1 MKNPLFVFLTFA
13 LVASFA
19 FAGSTDKSSNVE
31 SRVRDLLAKMT
42 LEEKVGQM
50 NQVTIDVVSKGEG
63 GRAEPHALDPQ
74 KLENAV
80 LKYHV
85 GSILNVANSAYTLEH
100 WHEIITQIQEVATK
114 KSRLGIPVLYGID
127 AVHGANYTLGATL
140 FPQHIAMAATWN
152 PELVKK
158 EAEITAYEVR
168 ASGIPWNFSPVLD
181 IGRNP
186 LWPRLFET
194 FGEDVYL
201 VSELGRAYVIGS
213 QGTNLNAP
221 DKVAVSLKHYVG
233 YSFPMSGKDR
243 TQAWIPERMLREYF
257 LPMFQTAIAAGAA
270 TVMVNSA
277 EVNGIPVHSDHF
289 LLNDILRDEMQFK
302 GFVVSDWEDV
312 KRLHT
317 RDRIADS
324 PKEAVRMAVMAGIDM
339 SMVPLDFS
347 FYELLLEL
355 VKEGAVPQSRIDEA
369 VGRILKLKF
378 ELGLFENPYPNRS
391 LKAKFASAEFTE
403 ANLAAAREAITLLKN
418 DGVLPLSQ
426 NAKVVVTGP
435 TAASLSVLNSG
446 WTITWQGDNEALYPK
461 NKLNIV
467 QALQAKLGAEQVVH
481 VPALATGHALEMPAL
496 ANAISHADVAIVCLG
511 EKAYCETPGNI
522 DDLALEETQ
531 LALAKEIIK
540 TGKPVVLVFL
550 GGRPRL
556 ITEVV
561 EGANALVMGY
571 LPGME
576 GGRALAEVLV
586 GEVNPSGKLPF
597 TYPRY
602 ANALMNYDHKPLEV
616 AEGNKYAPLFPFGFG
631 LSYTTFAYR
640 DLKLSH
646 QSLPQNAQLQVSVM
660 VKNTGNRAGKEVVQ
674 LYVTDLYGSVSR
686 PVKQLKRFA
695 KISLAPAEEQE
706 VKFVLAAEDLSFIGR
721 ENKRIVEP
729 GQFKITIGEL
739 TQTFTLK

>member
-1 MKNPLFVFLTFA
+1 MKRSLLLLLLLANFSVVIA
-13 LVASFA
+13 QERASQ
-19 FAGSTDKSSNVE
+19 GQNLE
-31 SRVRDLLAKMT
+31 QRVRALLAQMS
-42 LEEKVGQM
+42 LEEKIGQM
-50 NQVTIDVVSKGEG
+50 NQITIEVISRGEG
-63 GRAEPHALDPQ
+63 GLAEPHALDPQ
-74 KLENAV
+74 KLENAL

-85 GSILNVANSAYTLEH
+85 GSIINVANSAYTLEH
-100 WHEIITQIQEVATK
+100 WHEILTQIQNVAIK

-127 AVHGANYTLGATL
+127 AVHGANYTRGATL

-152 PELVKK
+152 PALVRK

-181 IGRNP
+181 VGRTP

-201 VSELGRAYVIGS
+201 TTELSRAYVEGMQGS
-213 QGTNLNAP
+213 NLGAR
-221 DKVAVSLKHYVG
+221 DKVAACAKHYVG
-233 YSFPMSGKDR
+233 YSFPLSGKDR
-243 TQAWIPERMLREYF
+243 TPAWIPERMLREYF
-257 LPMFQTAIAAGAA
+257 LPPFEIAIAAGAA
-270 TVMVNSA
+270 TVMANSG
-277 EVNGIPVHSDHF
+277 EVNGIPLHADHYW
-289 LLNDILRDEMQFK
+289 LNDVLRGELQFQ

-317 RDRIADS
+317 RDRVADS

-339 SMVPLDFS
+339 SMVPYDFS

-378 ELGLFENPYPNRS
+378 ELGLFENPYPDPA
-391 LKAKFASAEFTE
+391 LKAKFANAEFTA

-418 DGVLPLSQ
+418 DGVLPLSKKS
-426 NAKVVVTGP
+426 KVLVTGP
-435 TAASLSVLNSG
+435 TAASLSALNGG

-461 NKLNIV
+461 EKLNV
-467 QALQAKLGAEQVVH
+467 LQALQAQFGAEQVLY
-481 VPALATGHALEMPAL
+481 VPQAATNPHAESSSL
-496 ANAISHADVAIVCLG
+496 ANALSRADVAVVCLG

-531 LALAKEIIK
+531 VALVKEILK
-540 TGKPVVLVFL
+540 AGKPVVAVLL

-556 ITEVV
+556 ISAIADKV
-561 EGANALVMGY
+561 NAIVLGY

-597 TYPRY
+597 TYPR
-602 ANALMNYDHKPLEV
+602 AAHALMTYDHKPVE
-616 AEGNKYAPLFPFGFG
+616 AANGNQYAPQFPFGFG
-631 LSYTTFAYR
+631 LSYTSFAYR

-646 QSLPQNAQLQVSVM
+646 EVLSQPEQLQVSVK
-660 VKNTGNRAGKEVVQ
+660 VKNTGNREGKEVVQ
-674 LYVTDLYGSVSR
+674 LYVTDLYGSISR

-695 KISLAPAEEQE
+695 KISLAPNQEQE
-706 VKFVLAAEDLSFIGR
+706 VKFVLSRADLSFIGR
-721 ENKRIVEP
+721 EQKRIVEP
-729 GQFKITIGEL
+729 GRFKITLGEL
-739 TQTFTLK
+739 TQEFLVQ